1 MVYIEYFLKV
11 DLIVAAV
18 SLFTMFVLMLL
29 EVPIPGVLVGIFMV
43 SLLFVFITLMI
54 FRLAASKTNKK

>member
-1 MVYIEYFLKV
+1 MVYMEFFLKV
-11 DLIVAAV
+11 DLIVAMV

-43 SLLFVFITLMI
+43 SLLLVFVTFII
-54 FRLAASKTNKK
+54 YRIIDSNTNEK